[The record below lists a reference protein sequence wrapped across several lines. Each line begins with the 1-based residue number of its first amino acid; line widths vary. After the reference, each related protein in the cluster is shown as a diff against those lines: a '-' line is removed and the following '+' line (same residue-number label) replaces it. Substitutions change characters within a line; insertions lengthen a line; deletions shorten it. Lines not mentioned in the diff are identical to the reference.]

1 MPLELLSLETVQ
13 DLAHRF
19 GYVTVFLGIL
29 LENAGI
35 PLPGETITVVGG
47 FLAGSGELRLSGVLA
62 CAIGGAILGDSC
74 GYWLG
79 RWGGWPLLHRMGQ
92 WFRFSEGQL
101 ISVRD
106 RFSRN
111 APQAVFLGRFIA
123 LLRIFAGPLA
133 GIAGMP
139 YKQFLLYN
147 AMGAVLW
154 GGITVGLSYFL
165 GQVVPLEQIM
175 HWLAQLGLFA
185 LGIVALVVIAQV
197 WLHRRQERASL

>member
-19 GYVTVFLGIL
+19 GYATVFLGIL

-47 FLAGSGELRLSGVLA
+47 FLAGSGELKLSGVLA
-62 CAIGGAILGDSC
+62 SAIGGAILGDSC

-79 RWGGWPLLHRMGQ
+79 RWGGWPLLNRMGQ
-92 WFRFSEGQL
+92 WFRFSEDQL

-154 GGITVGLSYFL
+154 GSITVGLAYFL

-175 HWLAQLGLFA
+175 HWLAQLGIA
-185 LGIVALVVIAQV
+185 AVGVVVLVVLIQI